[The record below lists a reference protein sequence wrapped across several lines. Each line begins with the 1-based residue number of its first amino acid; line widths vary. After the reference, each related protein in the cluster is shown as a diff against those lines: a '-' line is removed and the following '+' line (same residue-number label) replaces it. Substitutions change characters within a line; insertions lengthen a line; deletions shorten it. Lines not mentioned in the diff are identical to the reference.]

1 MTRRI
6 SLSRLTR
13 WGAVA
18 LFAGTVS
25 TQPMVQA
32 ADQFIGVATI
42 RLGPLANIGLG
53 LAGGWLDYMQLL
65 NDRDGGIH
73 GVKLVWEECE
83 FEYKPDRNVEC
94 YERLKT
100 KGLPFWNTFNTPASY
115 ALTDRLPQD
124 KIPLMNVALGRAD
137 AADGRVFPW
146 VFPLVTTYH
155 SANAALVQFIG
166 QKEGGIDKLKGKKI
180 AFVYHDTA
188 FGKEVLPLMELQ
200 AKKYGF
206 DLLKVPVAPPGAEQ
220 QSQWLQIRQQKPD
233 WVVMRTLGVMTSA
246 AIKAA
251 QRVGFPADRMISG
264 WWSGTTEDMLAA
276 GDAAKG
282 YHAAALFGDGP
293 NFPVIQEIVK
303 RYYSGGKKGNMPDP
317 KLVGSSSYNQGVSQ
331 GIIMMEAVK
340 VAMDR
345 YGKGPVTGEQVR
357 WALEHMNLDDKRIR
371 ELGATG
377 LMQPIKTSCTDHEG
391 GGAILINQWDGGKW
405 VPQKEWVKADRSVVR
420 PFLENLATTYA
431 KEKGITPRDCSKE
444 R

>member
-1 MTRRI
+1 MLRPVVRNI
-6 SLSRLTR
+6 CIALMIALST
-13 WGAVA
+13 AVVAQPKEQFVPMA
-18 LFAGTVS
+18 LFR
-25 TQPMVQA
+25 
-32 ADQFIGVATI
+32 I
-42 RLGPLANIGLG
+42 GPLSSIGTSIF
-53 LAGGWLDYMQLL
+53 AGMIDYFTLV
-65 NDRDGGIH
+65 NERDGGVYGH
-73 GVKLVWEECE
+73 KLVWEECE
-83 FEYKPDRNVEC
+83 FEYKPDRGMEC
-94 YERLKT
+94 YERLKGRVPT
-100 KGLPFWNTFNTPASY
+100 GMPFFAPNNTPMSY
-115 ALTDRLPQD
+115 GLTERVVQD
-124 KIPLMNVALGRAD
+124 KVPLIMIGIGRAD

-146 VFPLVTTYH
+146 AFPLMTTYQ
-155 SANAALVQFIG
+155 SGNAAMVRFIA
-166 QKEGGIDKLKGKKI
+166 KREGGVDKLKTKKI

>member
-1 MTRRI
+1 MLRSVVRNICIPLLIALPAAVLAQPKEQFVPMALFRI
-6 SLSRLTR
+6 GALSSIGTS
-13 WGAVA
+13 
-18 LFAGTVS
+18 LFAG
-25 TQPMVQA
+25 M
-32 ADQFIGVATI
+32 I
-42 RLGPLANIGLG
+42 
-53 LAGGWLDYMQLL
+53 DYFTLV
-65 NDRDGGIH
+65 NERDGGVYGH
-73 GVKLVWEECE
+73 KLVWEECE
-83 FEYKPDRNVEC
+83 FEYKPDRGMEC
-94 YERLKT
+94 YERLKGRVPT
-100 KGLPFWNTFNTPASY
+100 GMPFFAPNNTPMSY
-115 ALTDRLPQD
+115 GLTERVVQD
-124 KIPLMNVALGRAD
+124 KVPLIMIGIGRAD

-146 VFPLVTTYH
+146 AFPLMTTYQ
-155 SANAALVQFIG
+155 SGNAAMVQFIA
-166 QKEGGIDKLKGKKI
+166 KREGGLDKLKTKKI

-251 QRVGFPADRMISG
+251 QRVGFPGDRMISG

-293 NFPVIQEIVK
+293 NFPVIQEIIK

-371 ELGATG
+371 ELGASG
-377 LMQPIKTSCTDHEG
+377 LMQPIKTSCADHEG
-391 GGAILINQWDGGKW
+391 GGAILINQWDGSKW
-405 VPQKEWVKADRSVVR
+405 VLQKEWVKADRSVVR
-420 PFLENLATTYA
+420 PFLESLATSYA